1 MEILSRKN
9 LLDIDVNDFEL
20 EIVSNETANVQ
31 SKAQAFNT
39 LLAAGVHPE
48 LAAAKS
54 GISNDPVKDMKMS
67 EKWLKM
73 VWGDPDAK
81 AEEEEQA
88 KEDGNLTE
96 EENASKGEA
105 EIVEDDADNGENET
119 GGAA

>member
-1 MEILSRKN
+1 M
-9 LLDIDVNDFEL
+9 
-20 EIVSNETANVQ
+20 
-31 SKAQAFNT
+31 
-39 LLAAGVHPE
+39 HPE

-54 GISNDPVKDMKMS
+54 GISNDPVKDMKLS

-88 KEDGNLTE
+88 KDSGNLKDE
-96 EENASKGEA
+96 EEASEGEA
-105 EIVEDDADNGENET
+105 KIVEDDADNGENET